1 MESKG
6 SKSSEAKTQ
15 APSSCSS
22 WSFEFSALLVPT
34 LNHANNEPQH
44 GQIDENLNQL
54 KQDDPALIKAV
65 RDRLILPP
73 NKPFKWGSRKHTG
86 W

>member
-1 MESKG
+1 MLGAWALGYYLGLSRIISITFQELP
-6 SKSSEAKTQ
+6 KT
-15 APSSCSS
+15 
-22 WSFEFSALLVPT
+22 
-34 LNHANNEPQH
+34 NNDANNEPQPW

-54 KQDDPALIKAV
+54 KQDDPALIQAV

-73 NKPFKWGSRKHTG
+73 HKPFKWGSRKHTG